1 LPGEDGG
8 FAKFYED
15 VYGENPTMEEPENFP
30 NEEYQMIPKE
40 MGYIISVLRYS
51 LGDFD
56 FEASTW
62 LTPEENALY
71 FIIWL
76 LIVGVTCIVFLN
88 FIIAETSASYEK
100 VKENLI
106 AEVNRERALLIA
118 EAESMK
124 FEYFK
129 NENLFPKYMI
139 LRKIDT

>member
-1 LPGEDGG
+1 
-8 FAKFYED
+8 
-15 VYGENPTMEEPENFP
+15 MEEPENFP

-139 LRKIDT
+139 LRKIDTWKITYKR